1 MTMVMDVSERR
12 VCRVAG
18 QHRSTQRRTA
28 PPNPYRDRLV
38 ARMRDLAM
46 ANPRRGRRYIM
57 DLLRKERWSVGT
69 RLMKRLW
76 RQEGLL
82 VPRKRVKRRRI
93 GTGENGIVRRRA
105 TRRNEVLG
113 MDFVQ
118 DWTADGRPL
127 RMLVVLDEYTRECLA
142 IEVRRRLRGKDVV
155 AVLDELTAIRRAPA
169 HLRADNGP
177 EMISKAVKEWCA
189 SSGTDAL
196 YIDPGS
202 PWQNGIVESF
212 NGRLRDELLSSEI
225 FATLDEA
232 RLLVDRWRLHY
243 NHRRIQRALGKL
255 TPAAFAA
262 ACLAGPPLRLAP
274 LACAAASPGMEGA
287 ATMHQLSYGV
297 DR

>member
-1 MTMVMDVSERR
+1 MLPVSERQA
-12 VCRVAG
+12 CRVIG

-28 PPNPYRDRLV
+28 PSDPYRDKLV
-38 ARMRDLAM
+38 ARMRELAV

-76 RQEGLL
+76 RQESLL
-82 VPRKRVKRRRI
+82 VPQKRVKRRRI
-93 GTGENGIVRRRA
+93 GTGENGIKRRRA
-105 TRRNEVLG
+105 SMRDEVWG

-118 DWTADGRPL
+118 DRTADGRPF
-127 RMLVVLDEYTRECLA
+127 RMLV
-142 IEVRRRLRGKDVV
+142 
-155 AVLDELTAIRRAPA
+155 VLDELTAIRGAPA

-177 EMISKAVKEWCA
+177 EMISKAVKAWCGE
-189 SSGTDAL
+189 SGTGTL

-225 FATLDEA
+225 FDTLAEA
-232 RLLVDRWRLHY
+232 RYLIDRWRLFY
-243 NHRRIQRALGKL
+243 NHWRIQRALGRL

-262 ACLAGPPLRLAP
+262 ACAAVPPLRLAP
-274 LACAAASPGMEGA
+274 LACAAAPSRTQGA
-287 ATMHQLSYGV
+287 TTMHQLS
-297 DR
+297 